1 VDVVLCRL
9 RHVPLTI
16 GLEAAMTYRR
26 GAGPVVRSKIRTRRW
41 LSWPEALGLV
51 AAANAGAV
59 LAAATLMRATD
70 PRQFRSFGDAV
81 WWAVSTITT
90 VGYGDVVPVSAAGRI
105 VGGVLMFVGIASFA
119 VLTAIAASIIVVREV
134 DEEERRTRVEERRLE
149 ATEQAVLARI
159 EQLQASLLASSA
171 PAHTERIHR
180 GRRGRRRCGRST
192 GGPTD
197 PRRPTLWRRTE
208 RRRRYRRDVD
218 PINGRPMSSNDVRPV
233 CGDAPT
239 EAQRRHGRRTRSAN
253 QQLPG
258 GMADGDLRTL
268 VPSRRAI
275 EVCKEPWRRARVDMT
290 P

>member
-1 VDVVLCRL
+1 
-9 RHVPLTI
+9 
-16 GLEAAMTYRR
+16 
-26 GAGPVVRSKIRTRRW
+26 VVRSKIRTRRW

-171 PAHTERIHR
+171 PAHTERMSIADDCVDGGAGDQPAVRPILDGQH
-180 GRRGRRRCGRST
+180 CGDERNADVDIVETSTRST
-192 GGPTD
+192 A
-197 PRRPTLWRRTE
+197 
-208 RRRRYRRDVD
+208 
-218 PINGRPMSSNDVRPV
+218 GR
-233 CGDAPT
+233 
-239 EAQRRHGRRTRSAN
+239 
-253 QQLPG
+253 
-258 GMADGDLRTL
+258 
-268 VPSRRAI
+268 
-275 EVCKEPWRRARVDMT
+275 
-290 P
+290 